1 MVLVGAPAE
10 PHPSPDVFTLIMRG
24 EQLAGSLIGGIAE
37 TQEMLDFCAEH
48 GIVSDIEIIPIQ
60 KINEAYERML
70 QERREVPLRHRHGVA
85 EAGCGCLNPADR
97 PLRRIVRED
106 GFGLPHGALERRPL
120 FPQEQRKFLP
130 VNGQVSPFAVP
141 ACPAGSVLC
150 MFSETWRLLKVALAG
165 WWNDRAMSLGASIAF
180 FTVFSLAPMLLAA
193 IAVAG
198 LVFGRDAAQGAI
210 VAELGGMIGT
220 NEASALEAMI
230 ASASDVGSGI
240 LGTAIGIVT
249 FLLLVT
255 GAVVEL
261 QDNLNII
268 WKTKPPA
275 SYGIMDFIR
284 TRLAS
289 LALVLGIGFLL
300 LVSLVIDTG
309 VTAIGHYLEAHFSG
323 ATIILRFLN
332 SLVAFAVATLLF
344 AMMFK
349 LLPAVNLRWSDVWT
363 GSLVTAL
370 LFTLGKFLIGYYL
383 GKSNVASSYGAAAS
397 IITILLWIYYSSLI
411 LLFGAEFTKA
421 YAESRGSLGSGH
433 VTEPQQETS
442 REIPAR
448 SP

>member
-1 MVLVGAPAE
+1 
-10 PHPSPDVFTLIMRG
+10 
-24 EQLAGSLIGGIAE
+24 
-37 TQEMLDFCAEH
+37 ML
-48 GIVSDIEIIPIQ
+48 
-60 KINEAYERML
+60 
-70 QERREVPLRHRHGVA
+70 
-85 EAGCGCLNPADR
+85 
-97 PLRRIVRED
+97 
-106 GFGLPHGALERRPL
+106 
-120 FPQEQRKFLP
+120 
-130 VNGQVSPFAVP
+130 
-141 ACPAGSVLC
+141 
-150 MFSETWRLLKVALAG
+150 SETWQLLKVASAG

-198 LVFGRDAAQGAI
+198 LAFGREAAQGAI

-230 ASASDVGSGI
+230 ASASNVGSGI
-240 LGTAIGIVT
+240 VGMTIGIFT

-268 WKTKPPA
+268 WKAKPPA
-275 SYGIMDFIR
+275 SYGVMSFVR
-284 TRLAS
+284 TRLIS

-309 VTAIGHYLEAHFSG
+309 VTAVGSYLEANFSG
-323 ATIILRFLN
+323 ATVILRFLN
-332 SLVAFAVATLLF
+332 SLVAFVVATLLF
-344 AMMFK
+344 AMIFK
-349 LLPAVNLRWSDVWT
+349 LLPSVDLQWSDVWT

-421 YAESRGSLGSGH
+421 YAENRGSRRDRRRG
-433 VTEPQQETS
+433 EPQTRTGQE
-442 REIPAR
+442 A
-448 SP
+448 

>member
-1 MVLVGAPAE
+1 
-10 PHPSPDVFTLIMRG
+10 
-24 EQLAGSLIGGIAE
+24 
-37 TQEMLDFCAEH
+37 
-48 GIVSDIEIIPIQ
+48 
-60 KINEAYERML
+60 
-70 QERREVPLRHRHGVA
+70 
-85 EAGCGCLNPADR
+85 
-97 PLRRIVRED
+97 
-106 GFGLPHGALERRPL
+106 
-120 FPQEQRKFLP
+120 
-130 VNGQVSPFAVP
+130 
-141 ACPAGSVLC
+141 
-150 MFSETWRLLKVALAG
+150 MFSDTWRLLKVAFAG

-198 LVFGRDAAQGAI
+198 LAFGREAAQGAI
-210 VAELGGMIGT
+210 VAELGGMIGN
-220 NEASALEAMI
+220 NEASFLESSI
-230 ASASDVGSGI
+230 ASASNVGSGI
-240 LGTAIGIVT
+240 IGTSVGIVT

-268 WKTKPPA
+268 WKAKPPA
-275 SYGIMDFIR
+275 SYGILSFVR
-284 TRLAS
+284 TRLIS

-309 VTAIGHYLEAHFSG
+309 LTAVGHYLEANFSG

-349 LLPAVNLRWSDVWT
+349 LLPAVDLRWSDVWT

-421 YAESRGSLGSGH
+421 YAESRGSLGEGH
-433 VTEPQQETS
+433 VVGPEQEAS

>member
-1 MVLVGAPAE
+1 
-10 PHPSPDVFTLIMRG
+10 
-24 EQLAGSLIGGIAE
+24 
-37 TQEMLDFCAEH
+37 
-48 GIVSDIEIIPIQ
+48 
-60 KINEAYERML
+60 
-70 QERREVPLRHRHGVA
+70 
-85 EAGCGCLNPADR
+85 
-97 PLRRIVRED
+97 
-106 GFGLPHGALERRPL
+106 
-120 FPQEQRKFLP
+120 
-130 VNGQVSPFAVP
+130 
-141 ACPAGSVLC
+141 
-150 MFSETWRLLKVALAG
+150 MFSETWRLLKVAFAG

-198 LVFGRDAAQGAI
+198 LVFGREAAQGAI

-230 ASASDVGSGI
+230 VSASNVGSGI
-240 LGTAIGIVT
+240 LGTTIGIVT

-268 WKTKPPA
+268 WKVKPPA
-275 SYGIMDFIR
+275 SYGVLDFVR
-284 TRLAS
+284 TRLIS

-309 VTAIGHYLEAHFSG
+309 VTAIGHYLEANFSG
-323 ATIILRFLN
+323 ATIILHFLN
-332 SLVAFAVATLLF
+332 SLVAFAAAAVLF
-344 AMMFK
+344 AMIFK
-349 LLPAVNLRWSDVWT
+349 LLPAVDITWNDVFT

-433 VTEPQQETS
+433 TTGPQQETS
-442 REIPAR
+442 QEIPAR

>member
-1 MVLVGAPAE
+1 
-10 PHPSPDVFTLIMRG
+10 
-24 EQLAGSLIGGIAE
+24 
-37 TQEMLDFCAEH
+37 
-48 GIVSDIEIIPIQ
+48 
-60 KINEAYERML
+60 
-70 QERREVPLRHRHGVA
+70 
-85 EAGCGCLNPADR
+85 
-97 PLRRIVRED
+97 
-106 GFGLPHGALERRPL
+106 
-120 FPQEQRKFLP
+120 
-130 VNGQVSPFAVP
+130 
-141 ACPAGSVLC
+141 
-150 MFSETWRLLKVALAG
+150 MFSDTWRLLKVAFTG

-198 LVFGRDAAQGAI
+198 LVFGREAAQGAI

-230 ASASDVGSGI
+230 ASASNVGSGI
-240 LGTAIGIVT
+240 LGTAVGIVT

-261 QDNLNII
+261 QDDLNII
-268 WKTKPPA
+268 WKAKPPA
-275 SYGIMDFIR
+275 SYGILDFVR
-284 TRLAS
+284 TRLLS
-289 LALVLGIGFLL
+289 LALILGIGFLL
-300 LVSLVIDTG
+300 LVSLVVDTG
-309 VTAIGHYLEAHFSG
+309 LTAIGHYLEANFSG

-332 SLVAFAVATLLF
+332 SLVAFAIATLLF

-349 LLPAVNLRWSDVWT
+349 LLPAVDLRWSDVWT

-421 YAESRGSLGSGH
+421 YAESRGSLGAERSSDPH
-433 VTEPQQETS
+433 QETG
-442 REIPAR
+442 RDVPAR
-448 SP
+448 SPSTMA